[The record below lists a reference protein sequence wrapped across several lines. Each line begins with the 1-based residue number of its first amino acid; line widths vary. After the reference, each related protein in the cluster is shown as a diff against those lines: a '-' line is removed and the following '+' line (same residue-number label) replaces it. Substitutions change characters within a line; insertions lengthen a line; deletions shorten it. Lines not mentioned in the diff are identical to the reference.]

1 MNVGDLDNEPG
12 GGQIGPILEK
22 KRLEKGLSLKEVEQ
36 ATKIRT
42 RYLEGLER
50 EDPTSLPDP
59 VYARG
64 FLKTY
69 ANFLGLNGE
78 QLSREFRDHWAPRRE
93 RQLNSYDVP
102 QRGEFDQ
109 PLINPGGVDDAERS
123 GISGATILT
132 IVLAV
137 LVLGIVIGALYYVG
151 SRSTVNT
158 SDSAPEKEPVVDQEV
173 GDGSSREDSS
183 REEPVAGSETKTGA
197 DADSSEDSPE
207 TVQVTVRVV
216 GAPTG
221 LTVLTDGRVASD
233 QYAQPGFSQTFEARR
248 AVSISTANAGA
259 VEVEVDG
266 QNMGRLG
273 RLGQAV
279 TRDFASQAGG

>member
-1 MNVGDLDNEPG
+1 VSVGDLDNGPG

-22 KRLEKGLSLKEVEQ
+22 KRREKGLSLKEVEQ

-78 QLSREFRDHWAPRRE
+78 QLSREFRDHRAPRRE
-93 RQLNSYDVP
+93 RQLNSYEVL
-102 QRGEFDQ
+102 QRGEFDE

-137 LVLGIVIGALYYVG
+137 LVLAMVIGALYYVG

-158 SDSAPEKEPVVDQEV
+158 SDSTPEEEPVVDQEA
-173 GDGSSREDSS
+173 GDGSSRDDSS
-183 REEPVAGSETKTGA
+183 KEEPVAGSETKTGA
-197 DADSSEDSPE
+197 DADSSGDSPE
-207 TVQVTVRVV
+207 AVQVTVRVV

-221 LTVLTDGRVASD
+221 LTVLTDGRVATD

-266 QNMGRLG
+266 QNIGRLG
-273 RLGQAV
+273 RFGQAL

>member
-1 MNVGDLDNEPG
+1 VSVGDLDNGPG

-22 KRLEKGLSLKEVEQ
+22 KRREKGLSLKEVEQ

-78 QLSREFRDHWAPRRE
+78 QLSREFRDHRAPRRE
-93 RQLNSYDVP
+93 RQLNSYEVP

-109 PLINPGGVDDAERS
+109 PLINPGGVDEAERS

-132 IVLAV
+132 LVLAV
-137 LVLGIVIGALYYVG
+137 LVLAMVIGALYYVG
-151 SRSTVNT
+151 SRSTVDT
-158 SDSAPEKEPVVDQEV
+158 SDSAAEEEPVVDQEF
-173 GDGSSREDSS
+173 GDGSSRDDSS
-183 REEPVAGSETKTGA
+183 REAPVAGSETKTGA
-197 DADSSEDSPE
+197 DADSSEGSPE
-207 TVQVTVRVV
+207 TVQATVRVV
-216 GAPTG
+216 GVPTG
-221 LTVLTDGRVASD
+221 LTVLTDGRVASH
-233 QYAQPGFSQTFEARR
+233 QFAQPGFSQTFEARR

-266 QNMGRLG
+266 QNKG
-273 RLGQAV
+273 RLGQSGQAL
-279 TRDFASQAGG
+279 TREFAPQAGD

>member
-1 MNVGDLDNEPG
+1 VSVGDLDNGPG

-22 KRLEKGLSLKEVEQ
+22 KRREKGLSLKEVEQ

-78 QLSREFRDHWAPRRE
+78 QLSREFRDHRAPRRE
-93 RQLNSYDVP
+93 RQLNSYEVLHS
-102 QRGEFDQ
+102 GEFDQ

-137 LVLGIVIGALYYVG
+137 LVLAMVIGALYYVG

-158 SDSAPEKEPVVDQEV
+158 SDSTPEEEPLVDQEV
-173 GDGSSREDSS
+173 GDGSSRGDSS

-197 DADSSEDSPE
+197 DADSSGASAE

-266 QNMGRLG
+266 QNIGRLG
-273 RLGQAV
+273 RFGQAL

>member
-1 MNVGDLDNEPG
+1 MSVGDLDNGPG

-22 KRLEKGLSLKEVEQ
+22 KRREKGLSLKEVEQ

-78 QLSREFRDHWAPRRE
+78 QLSREFRDHRAPRRE
-93 RQLNSYDVP
+93 RQLNSYEVL
-102 QRGEFDQ
+102 QRGEFDE

-137 LVLGIVIGALYYVG
+137 LVLAMVIGALYYVG

-158 SDSAPEKEPVVDQEV
+158 SDSTPEEEPVVDQEV
-173 GDGSSREDSS
+173 GDGSSRDDSS

-266 QNMGRLG
+266 QNIGRLG
-273 RLGQAV
+273 RFGQAL

>member
-1 MNVGDLDNEPG
+1 VNVGDLDNGPG

-22 KRLEKGLSLKEVEQ
+22 KRREKGLSLKEVEQ

-50 EDPTSLPDP
+50 EDATSLPDP

-78 QLSREFRDHWAPRRE
+78 QLSREFRDHRAPRRE
-93 RQLNSYDVP
+93 RQLNTYEVP

-109 PLINPGGVDDAERS
+109 PLINPGGVDEAERS

-132 IVLAV
+132 LVLAV
-137 LVLGIVIGALYYVG
+137 LVLAMVIGALYYVG
-151 SRSTVNT
+151 SRSTVDT
-158 SDSAPEKEPVVDQEV
+158 SDSAAEEEPVVDQEF
-173 GDGSSREDSS
+173 GDGSSRDDSS
-183 REEPVAGSETKTGA
+183 REAPVAGSETKTGA
-197 DADSSEDSPE
+197 DADSSEGSPE
-207 TVQVTVRVV
+207 TVQATVRVV
-216 GAPTG
+216 GVPTG

-233 QYAQPGFSQTFEARR
+233 QFAQPGFSQTFEARR

-266 QNMGRLG
+266 QNKG
-273 RLGQAV
+273 RLGQSGQAL
-279 TRDFASQAGG
+279 TREFAPQAGD

>member
-12 GGQIGPILEK
+12 GGQIGPVLEK

-78 QLSREFRDHWAPRRE
+78 QLSREFKDHRAPRRE
-93 RQLNSYDVP
+93 RQLNRYEVL

-137 LVLGIVIGALYYVG
+137 LVLAMVIGALYYVG
-151 SRSTVNT
+151 SRSTLNT
-158 SDSAPEKEPVVDQEV
+158 LDSAAEEEPVVDQEL
-173 GDGSSREDSS
+173 GDGSSRDDSS

-216 GAPTG
+216 GVPTG

-233 QYAQPGFSQTFEARR
+233 QFAQPGFSQTFEARR

-266 QNMGRLG
+266 QNIGRLG
-273 RLGQAV
+273 QLGQAV
-279 TRDFASQAGG
+279 TRAFASQAGG

>member
-1 MNVGDLDNEPG
+1 MNVGDPDSGPG

-22 KRLEKGLSLKEVEQ
+22 KRREKGLSLKEVEQ

-78 QLSREFRDHWAPRRE
+78 QLSREFRDHRAPRRE
-93 RQLNSYDVP
+93 RQLNSYEVL

-137 LVLGIVIGALYYVG
+137 LVLAMVIGALYYVG

-158 SDSAPEKEPVVDQEV
+158 SDSTPEEEPVVDQEV
-173 GDGSSREDSS
+173 GDGSSRDDSS
-183 REEPVAGSETKTGA
+183 REESVAGSETKTGA
-197 DADSSEDSPE
+197 DADSSGDSPE

-216 GAPTG
+216 GVPTG

-248 AVSISTANAGA
+248 AVSVSTANAGA

-266 QNMGRLG
+266 ENIGRLG
-273 RLGQAV
+273 RFGQAL

>member
-1 MNVGDLDNEPG
+1 VSVGDLDNGPG

-22 KRLEKGLSLKEVEQ
+22 KRREKGLSLKEVEQ

-78 QLSREFRDHWAPRRE
+78 QLSREFRDHRAPRRE
-93 RQLNSYDVP
+93 QQVNSHEVL

-137 LVLGIVIGALYYVG
+137 LVLAMVIGALYYVG

-158 SDSAPEKEPVVDQEV
+158 SDSTPEEEPVVDQEV
-173 GDGSSREDSS
+173 GDGSSRDDSS

-197 DADSSEDSPE
+197 DADSSGDSPE

-266 QNMGRLG
+266 QNIGRLG
-273 RLGQAV
+273 RFGQAL

>member
-1 MNVGDLDNEPG
+1 VNVGNLDNGPG
-12 GGQIGPILEK
+12 GGQIGPLLEK
-22 KRLEKGLSLKEVEQ
+22 KRLERGLSLKEVEQ

-69 ANFLGLNGE
+69 ANFLGLDGE
-78 QLSREFRDHWAPRRE
+78 QLSREFRDHRAPRRE
-93 RQLNSYDVP
+93 RQPSFERL
-102 QRGEFDQ
+102 QKGEFDQ

-137 LVLGIVIGALYYVG
+137 LVLALVIGALYYVG

-158 SDSAPEKEPVVDQEV
+158 SDSVSEEEPIVDPGV
-173 GDGSSREDSS
+173 GDDSSRDGSS
-183 REEPVAGSETKTGA
+183 REEPVAGSETMSGA
-197 DADSSEDSPE
+197 DDDSSEDSPE
-207 TVQVTVRVV
+207 TVQVTVKVV
-216 GAPTG
+216 GVPTG
-221 LTVLTDGRVASD
+221 LTILTDGTVASD
-233 QYAQPGFSQTFEARR
+233 QFAQPGFSQTFEAERT
-248 AVSISTANAGA
+248 VTISTANAGA
-259 VEVEVDG
+259 VEAEVDG
-266 QNMGRLG
+266 QNVG
-273 RLGQAV
+273 RLGQLGQPL
-279 TRDFASQAGG
+279 TRDFAPPPGR

>member
-1 MNVGDLDNEPG
+1 VNVGDLDNEPG

-78 QLSREFRDHWAPRRE
+78 QLSREFRDHRAPRRE
-93 RQLNSYDVP
+93 RQLNSYEVP

-109 PLINPGGVDDAERS
+109 PLINPGGVDEAERS

-132 IVLAV
+132 LVLAV
-137 LVLGIVIGALYYVG
+137 LVLAMVIGALYYVG
-151 SRSTVNT
+151 SRSTVDT
-158 SDSAPEKEPVVDQEV
+158 SDSAAEEELVVDQEF
-173 GDGSSREDSS
+173 GDGSSRDDSS
-183 REEPVAGSETKTGA
+183 REAPVVGSETKNSA

-207 TVQVTVRVV
+207 TVQATVRVV
-216 GAPTG
+216 GVPTG

-233 QYAQPGFSQTFEARR
+233 QFAQPGFSQTFEARR

-266 QNMGRLG
+266 QNKG
-273 RLGQAV
+273 RLGQSGQAM
-279 TRDFASQAGG
+279 TREFAPQDGD

>member
-1 MNVGDLDNEPG
+1 MSVGDLDNGPG

-22 KRLEKGLSLKEVEQ
+22 KRREKGLSLKEVEQ

-78 QLSREFRDHWAPRRE
+78 QLSREFRDHRAPRRE
-93 RQLNSYDVP
+93 RQLNSYEVL

-137 LVLGIVIGALYYVG
+137 LVLAMVIGALYYVG

-158 SDSAPEKEPVVDQEV
+158 SDSTPEEEPVVDQEV
-173 GDGSSREDSS
+173 GDGSSRDDSS

-197 DADSSEDSPE
+197 GADSPE

-266 QNMGRLG
+266 QNIGRLG
-273 RLGQAV
+273 RFGQAL

>member
-1 MNVGDLDNEPG
+1 MNVGNLDNGPG
-12 GGQIGPILEK
+12 GGQIGAILEK

-69 ANFLGLNGE
+69 ANFLGLDGE
-78 QLSREFRDHWAPRRE
+78 QLSREFRDHRAPRRE
-93 RQLNSYDVP
+93 RQPSYERL
-102 QRGEFDQ
+102 QKGEFDQ

-123 GISGATILT
+123 GVSGATILT

-137 LVLGIVIGALYYVG
+137 LVLALVIGTLYYVG
-151 SRSTVNT
+151 SRSTVDS
-158 SDSAPEKEPVVDQEV
+158 SDSTPEEEPIVDQEA
-173 GDGSSREDSS
+173 GDDSSRDGSS
-183 REEPVAGSETKTGA
+183 REEPVAGSETKSGA
-197 DADSSEDSPE
+197 DDDSSEDSPE

-216 GAPTG
+216 GVPTG
-221 LTVLTDGRVASD
+221 LTILTDGTVASD
-233 QYAQPGFSQTFEARR
+233 QFAQPGFSQTFEAERT
-248 AVSISTANAGA
+248 VTISTANAGA
-259 VEVEVDG
+259 VEAEVDG
-266 QNMGRLG
+266 QNVG
-273 RLGQAV
+273 RLGQLGQPM
-279 TRDFASQAGG
+279 TRDFAPQPGG

>member
-1 MNVGDLDNEPG
+1 MNVGDLDNGPG
-12 GGQIGPILEK
+12 GGQIGAILEK

-78 QLSREFRDHWAPRRE
+78 QLSREFRDHRAPRRE
-93 RQLNSYDVP
+93 RQLNSYEVP

-109 PLINPGGVDDAERS
+109 PLINPGGVDEAERS

-132 IVLAV
+132 LVLAV
-137 LVLGIVIGALYYVG
+137 LVLAMVIGALYYVG
-151 SRSTVNT
+151 SRSTVDT
-158 SDSAPEKEPVVDQEV
+158 SDSAAEEEPVVDQEF
-173 GDGSSREDSS
+173 GDGSSRDDSS

-207 TVQVTVRVV
+207 TVQATVRVV
-216 GAPTG
+216 GVPTG

-233 QYAQPGFSQTFEARR
+233 QFAQPGFSQTFEARR

-266 QNMGRLG
+266 QNKG
-273 RLGQAV
+273 RLGQSGQAL
-279 TRDFASQAGG
+279 TREFAPQAGD